1 MNDHPLIGHA
11 LGIVLVLLGTAI
23 NNVGIFLQ
31 KRQTNLRG
39 KARSGGISPYLW
51 DPLWLL
57 GIAMQTFLCLPFYV
71 RSVSLIGITL
81 AQPLSNAGVLFLV
94 LCLVL
99 FLGERLAKGDV
110 VALAILVSG
119 MVAVGAGGVGGE
131 VAIEVFL
138 SEGKRAALIVSAIS
152 LAALFAVLIFML
164 SARRLRRYALGML
177 GGLSYAVVSI
187 ALQVF
192 SSSLASPANAGI
204 ATGTLVVLRI
214 ASPAVFVG
222 FTVAGILAIQEAYR
236 LGPALDI
243 IPFSQAPLNLVPVLA
258 GIVLFDQKV
267 ERPGVFVFGIIAI
280 VVSASMLARFQASGR
295 GRGGRSD
302 GSSSPY
308 RPGAPSP

>member
-1 MNDHPLIGHA
+1 MNDQSFIGHA
-11 LGIVLVLLGTAI
+11 LGIVLVLLGTGI

-31 KRQTNLRG
+31 KRQTNRVG
-39 KARSGGISPYLW
+39 QAGRGGISPFLR

-57 GIAMQTFLCLPFYV
+57 GIAMQTILCLPFYV

-99 FLGERLAKGDV
+99 FLGERLVKGDFI
-110 VALAILVSG
+110 ALAILVSG

-138 SEGKRAALIVSAIS
+138 SEGKRVAIIVFTIS
-152 LAALFAVLIFML
+152 LAALFAVLVFL
-164 SARRLRRYALGML
+164 LRARRLRRYALGAL

-192 SSSLASPANAGI
+192 SSTLASPANAGI
-204 ATGTLVVLRI
+204 ATGTLVVLRL

-222 FTVAGILAIQEAYR
+222 FTAAGIFAIQEAYR

-258 GIVLFDQKV
+258 GIILFDQKV
-267 ERPGVFVFGIIAI
+267 ERPGLFVYGIVAIIA
-280 VVSASMLARFQASGR
+280 SASMLARFQE
-295 GRGGRSD
+295 
-302 GSSSPY
+302 
-308 RPGAPSP
+308 GAETTL